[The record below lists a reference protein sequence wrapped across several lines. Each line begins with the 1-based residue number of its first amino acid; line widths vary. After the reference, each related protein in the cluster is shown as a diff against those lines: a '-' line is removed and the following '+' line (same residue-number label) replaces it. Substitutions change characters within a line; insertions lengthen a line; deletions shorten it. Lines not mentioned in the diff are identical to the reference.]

1 MSNQTN
7 QNKFEPKI
15 VAFLCNWCTYKG
27 ADLAGTSRF
36 QYPSNIRTIRVMC
49 SGSVDP
55 VYIIKALLD
64 GADGVLVGGCH
75 LGDCHY
81 QSGNY
86 KAKRKMDILKSVL
99 QITGIE
105 EDRIWL
111 RWISASE
118 GDIFRNTVIEMVD
131 FLRKL
136 GPNPLGKPWNM
147 WKKIRGGWKPK
158 TINTPR
164 GEGI

>member
-1 MSNQTN
+1 
-7 QNKFEPKI
+7 
-15 VAFLCNWCTYKG
+15 
-27 ADLAGTSRF
+27 
-36 QYPSNIRTIRVMC
+36 MC

-64 GADGVLVGGCH
+64 GADGVLVGGCR

-99 QITGIE
+99 KITGID
-105 EDRIWL
+105 EDRVWL

-118 GDIFRNTVIEMVD
+118 GDVFRDTVKEMVD
-131 FLRKL
+131 SLKKI
-136 GPNPLGKPWNM
+136 GPNPIRTPWNM
-147 WKKIRGGWKPK
+147 WKTIQGGWKPK
-158 TINTPR
+158 TINAPR